1 MNTLKKVLLSVAA
14 TMCICIVLLIVACI
28 PRQAIYEN
36 TLISANYFANRQ
48 PFEPLLD
55 DYINSI
61 QDNFSDTLLCDISY
75 CIDERHPF
83 KSVIQ
88 AKYTQ
93 GEMQQAYEGLLSAVN
108 DAEAPNMEYG
118 RYWHGSLVLIRPLL
132 LIMPID
138 KIRILCGITICTIQ
152 LVIIVMLIRR
162 KNIAFACCYLI
173 AFILIHPWMLFTSLE
188 YGTAFLAASVA
199 SLVMV
204 LGQDRSTARL
214 MAFFAITGVI
224 TCFVD
229 FLTTETLTFTMP
241 MLLFLAN
248 KAQKEKNES
257 PINRRNAKKDQTVGK
272 IKVNC
277 MLVIYSGL
285 CWFAGYLGMFV
296 MKIILLTVV
305 AGKDTMITSL
315 QEGLFR
321 LGGDVRKSNVSSS
334 QTVDF
339 ARRLSG
345 AIWHN
350 LACLYPTH
358 AGVMEAGGVWLTTGL
373 ILIAGLILVYLLH
386 DRIELQIVI
395 PMVMIA
401 LVPFM
406 RFLVLSNHSY
416 VHFFITYRVLMTTI
430 AVYLFFVYDNAIRH
444 IVKAK
449 RKK

>member
-1 MNTLKKVLLSVAA
+1 MNSLKKVLLSVAV
-14 TMCICIVLLIVACI
+14 TMCICIALLTTVACI
-28 PRQAIYEN
+28 PRQALHKN
-36 TLISANYFANRQ
+36 SQISADYFATRQ
-48 PFEPLLD
+48 PFEPLWD

-75 CIDERHPF
+75 CIDGQHPF
-83 KSVIQ
+83 RSVIL

-93 GEMQQAYEGLLSAVN
+93 DETQQAYEGLLSAVN
-108 DAEAPNMEYG
+108 DEQEPNMEYG

-138 KIRILCGITICTIQ
+138 KIRILCGSIICIIQ
-152 LVIIVMLIRR
+152 LVITAILVRR
-162 KNIAFACCYLI
+162 GKRAFGFCYLL

-188 YGTAFLAASVA
+188 YGTAFLTASVA

-204 LGQDRSTARL
+204 SGKDRSPAKL
-214 MAFFAITGVI
+214 ISFFAITGVI

-229 FLTTETLTFTMP
+229 FLTTEMLTFTMP
-241 MLLFLAN
+241 MLLLLAEGIQER
-248 KAQKEKNES
+248 KTESSRKGQKKT
-257 PINRRNAKKDQTVGK
+257 KDKRDSRVK
-272 IKVNC
+272 DNC
-277 MLVIYSGL
+277 MLVLYCGL
-285 CWFAGYLGMFV
+285 NWLVGYLGMFTL
-296 MKIILLTVV
+296 KIFLLTVV

-315 QEGLFR
+315 KEGLFR
-321 LGGDVRKSNVSSS
+321 LGGEVRVSNVSAT

-358 AGVMEAGGVWLTTGL
+358 AGVMEAGGVWLTTGF

-386 DRIELQIVI
+386 DRIEYQIVI
-395 PMVMIA
+395 PMVMVA
-401 LVPFM
+401 LVPFI

-416 VHFFITYRVLMTTI
+416 VHFFITYRVLITTI
-430 AVYLFFVYDNAIRH
+430 AVYLFFVYDNAVRQILTMRS
-444 IVKAK
+444 K
-449 RKK
+449 